1 MRRLWKTIL
10 LLALVLVAAVY
21 VLRSYWPRERPAAPD
36 PDGLPARL
44 MASGAYEAC
53 FWVPYPH
60 QNIGALSEVV
70 DDGRDWLEAAARVA
84 EVPPPVLPSFGPFA
98 VPPSSEVVVCSDLD
112 GDRFFVAAQVY
123 PLLGSVAKLAGTV
136 ADNPWLA
143 GGDIRETKGTG
154 DAVVERVL
162 HVAWNG
168 GVWTVSGG
176 DGAPAAPSADLQ
188 AIRKPLLHPRSLGIV
203 RLEREISGFADGDYL
218 LRRRD
223 GDLELARA
231 SSEPVPEIPD
241 PTLGET
247 PRPALLA
254 VAGASWPDAE
264 PRPLPP
270 AAFALFEVGEG
281 EGAKF
286 GPFGS
291 LPGAAV
297 FHPPGSKRWA
307 LPAEGLTGLLAGALP
322 KAEEAG
328 WQITAMDG
336 ESLNRAERLAPKL
349 TGLAPPD
356 VTADLNRDGRLMLGL
371 WLEPRSALILV
382 RQIRTFLEKVPLVD
396 RRQVRRW
403 RDWETLLGPIA
414 PCEQVT
420 LAATQQP
427 ASFRLRFHAC
437 H

>member
-1 MRRLWKTIL
+1 MRRMWKTLL
-10 LLALVLVAAVY
+10 LLALALAALVY
-21 VLRSYWPRERPAAPD
+21 VFRSYWPRERPAVPD

-84 EVPPPVLPSFGPFA
+84 EVPPPVLPAFGPFA
-98 VPPSSEVVVCSDLD
+98 VPPSREVVVCSDLD

-123 PLLGSVAKLAGTV
+123 SILGSIAKLAGTV

-162 HVAWNG
+162 HVAWQG

-176 DGAPAAPSADLQ
+176 DGAPADTSKV
-188 AIRKPLLHPRSLGIV
+188 RTPLLHPRSLGII

-223 GDLELARA
+223 GDLELARD
-231 SSEPVPEIPD
+231 SSEPAPEVPD
-241 PTLGET
+241 PTAGET
-247 PRPALLA
+247 PRPVLLA

-270 AAFALFEVGEG
+270 AAFALFEIGE
-281 EGAKF
+281 EEAAKF

-297 FHPPGSKRWA
+297 FHPPGSKRWS
-307 LPAEGLTGLLAGALP
+307 LPGEGLTGLLTGALP
-322 KAEEAG
+322 KAQEAG

-336 ESLNRAERLAPKL
+336 ESLNRAKRLAPKL
-349 TGLAPPD
+349 TALAPPD
-356 VTADLNRDGRLMLGL
+356 VTAALNGDDRLMLGL
-371 WLEPRSALILV
+371 WMEPRPALLLV
-382 RQIRTFLEKVPLVD
+382 RRIRTFLEKIPLVN
-396 RRQVRRW
+396 RQQVRRW
-403 RDWETLLGPIA
+403 KDWETLLMPIA

-427 ASFRLRFHAC
+427 ASFRLRFLSC

>member
-1 MRRLWKTIL
+1 MKRLWKPIL
-10 LLALVLVAAVY
+10 LLALVLAAAVDIL
-21 VLRSYWPRERPAAPD
+21 VSYWPRERPAAPD
-36 PDGLPARL
+36 PNGLPTRL

-53 FWVPYPH
+53 FWLPYPH
-60 QNIGALSEVV
+60 QNIGALSELV
-70 DDGRDWLEAAARVA
+70 DDGRDWLDAAARVA
-84 EVPPPVLPSFGPFA
+84 EVPPPVLPAFGPFA

-123 PLLGSVAKLAGTV
+123 PLLGGVAKLAGTV
-136 ADNPWLA
+136 ADNPWLS
-143 GGDIRETKGTG
+143 GGDIREAKGTG

-168 GVWTVSGG
+168 GVWTVSSG
-176 DGAPAAPSADLQ
+176 DAPPADSSAV
-188 AIRKPLLHPRSLGIV
+188 RKPLLHPRSLGIV
-203 RLEREISGFADGDYL
+203 RLEREISSFAAGDYL

-223 GDLELARA
+223 GDLELVRD
-231 SSEPVPEIPD
+231 SSEPMAEVAD
-241 PTLGET
+241 PTVGES
-247 PRPALLA
+247 PPPVLLA

-270 AAFALFEVGEG
+270 AAFALYEVGEG

-297 FHPPGSKRWA
+297 FHPPGSKRWS
-307 LPAEGLTGLLAGALP
+307 LPGEGLTGLLAGALP
-322 KAEEAG
+322 KGEIAG
-328 WQITAMDG
+328 WQIAAMDG

-349 TGLAPPD
+349 AALAPPD
-356 VTADLNRDGRLMLGL
+356 VTTDLNRDGRLVLGL
-371 WLEPRSALILV
+371 WLEPRESLLLV
-382 RQIRTFLEKVPLVD
+382 RRIRTFLEKIPLVD

-403 RDWETLLGPIA
+403 RDWETLLAPVT

-420 LAATQQP
+420 LAATRNP
-427 ASFRLRFHAC
+427 AAFRLRFHAC